1 MTEMVSKPKS
11 RFRLSPMSP
20 INSKILAHAT
30 LPILVVIAAILFGL
44 IEPRFWR
51 PANLLNILRNASF
64 LSLVGAGQMLVIIT
78 GGLDL
83 SIGAVIA
90 FTSVTTALFMVSLII
105 TFPDAIWFAIMIAI
119 LGGLAC
125 STLIGVANGIIVS
138 KLRVPA
144 LMTTIGTWTVV
155 LGLAL
160 MLTNGQPVYGLPD
173 EFTIGLGRARIAGVH
188 LPVIIALA
196 AMVVLAFVLY
206 KTKFG
211 KYCYAIGSNLHAA
224 RVSGIAT
231 DRYLIGAYAG
241 SSLLAAITGVLLTA
255 RFGSGGA
262 DIGESFVLD
271 SVAAAVIGGV
281 SLAGGVGRLEFVV
294 IGALLLAMITNGM
307 NIIGFDSRLQGV
319 LVGLIII
326 ATVAAD
332 NWRRSRKPGI

>member
-1 MTEMVSKPKS
+1 MTETVSNS
-11 RFRLSPMSP
+11 VGRFRLFP
-20 INSKILAHAT
+20 ISSNIWAHLT
-30 LPILVVIAAILFGL
+30 LPALVIVAAIIFGL

-51 PANLLNILRNASF
+51 SANLLNILRNASF
-64 LSLVGAGQMLVIIT
+64 LSLVGAGQMLVLIT

-90 FTSVTTALFMVSLII
+90 FTSVTTALFMVALVV
-105 TFPDAIWFAIMIAI
+105 TFPDAIWLAIMIAI
-119 LGGLAC
+119 FGGLAC
-125 STLIGVANGIIVS
+125 GTLIGAANGIIVS

-160 MLTNGQPVYGLPD
+160 LLTNGQPVYGLPD
-173 EFTIGLGRARIAGVH
+173 EFVIGLGRMRIWGVH
-188 LPVIIALA
+188 LPVFVALA
-196 AMVVLAFVLY
+196 AMVVLAFALY

-231 DRYLIGAYAG
+231 DSYMIGAYAC
-241 SSLLAAITGVLLTA
+241 SSLLAAITGVMLTA

-262 DIGESFVLD
+262 DIGEAFILD

-281 SLAGGVGRLEFVV
+281 SLAGGVGRLEFVIV
-294 IGALLLAMITNGM
+294 GALLLAMITNGM

-319 LVGLIII
+319 VVGLIII
-326 ATVAAD
+326 GSVAAD
-332 NWRRSRKPGI
+332 NWRRSRKSEV